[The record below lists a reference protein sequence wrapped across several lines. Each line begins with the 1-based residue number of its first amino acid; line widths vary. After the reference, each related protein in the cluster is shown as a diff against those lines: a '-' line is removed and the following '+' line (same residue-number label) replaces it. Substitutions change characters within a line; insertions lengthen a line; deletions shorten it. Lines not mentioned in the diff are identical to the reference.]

1 MKQHEKSHWH
11 QFMNPD
17 YEQQRQRGRIW
28 GGLILLAAGGAFLA
42 KSLGVLLPFWLFKWP
57 MILVLVGVYQLGKNN
72 FKRPQGL
79 IPLLIGAMFLIDIA
93 IPGLQYRHIMYP
105 VLIMAVGAFL
115 LLTPKRNKFK
125 YNAETKSKFTDMAD
139 REDGGDTIMADSIF
153 GGVERNIISKD
164 FKGGK
169 VNCVFGGAEI
179 NLMQAD
185 IQGTVTLEMNAVFG
199 GIELTVPASWKVITE
214 VSAVMGGV
222 QDKRT
227 MSNDM
232 ANTEKIL
239 VLKGAAVFG
248 GIEIKSF

>member
-1 MKQHEKSHWH
+1 
-11 QFMNPD
+11 MNPD

-28 GGLILLAAGGAFLA
+28 GGLILLAVGGAFLA

-79 IPLLIGAMFLIDIA
+79 IPLLIGAMFLVDIA

-105 VLIMAVGAFL
+105 VLIMAIGAFL
-115 LLTPKRNKFK
+115 LLTPRRKKFS
-125 YNAETKSKFTDMAD
+125 YSAESKTQFTQMTDM
-139 REDGGDTIMADSIF
+139 EDGGDTIMADSIF
-153 GGVERNIISKD
+153 GGIERNIISKN

-169 VNCVFGGAEI
+169 VNSVFGGAEI

-185 IQGTVTLEMNAVFG
+185 IQGTISLELNAVFG

-222 QDKRT
+222 QDKRS
-227 MSNDM
+227 MNNDI
-232 ANTEKIL
+232 ADTEKVL